1 MTVDSEDEPC
11 LLRAA
16 QAGDEQAFGRLV
28 SRHQPGLG
36 RFCLLMLGC
45 PNRAHHAVCETLLR
59 GWQSV
64 DRVEPSTSARM
75 WLYRLAT
82 NVCLEDLD
90 GIYEFGDSPT
100 FDAT

>member
-1 MTVDSEDEPC
+1 MTVDSEDERG
-11 LLRAA
+11 LLGTAR
-16 QAGDEQAFGRLV
+16 AGDEKAFGRLA
-28 SRHQPGLG
+28 SRHQPALE

-45 PNRAHHAVCETLLR
+45 PHRAHHAVCETLLR
-59 GWQSV
+59 GWQNL

-90 GIYEFGDSPT
+90 GTDESGELTDRQKS
-100 FDAT
+100 